1 MKRWRQL
8 KGQWIMDNPE
18 TRATMGTM
26 HRTKTKQN
34 KKHSIEE
41 KMNNTDPTRKPEANP
56 GTCER

>member
-1 MKRWRQL
+1 
-8 KGQWIMDNPE
+8 MDNPE